1 MEKRPGNFVSLCL
14 ALFLMS
20 LMSLSSCKGGGQV
33 SGNFPE
39 EKALL
44 DTLDA
49 SVRNRKRYFARKE
62 ETIRQLHGEL
72 SAAASDSARLE
83 ILGALGEAFLSYRF
97 DSAFHYVRLKE
108 ELISESPDFS
118 KEEKAKVLFDKVLV
132 FTSAGLFKEATDI
145 LEVQDILSLSSETK
159 KYALWVA
166 SKTYYDLTAYTYS
179 VSGVDS
185 IYREKTLSYSRSLLS
200 MLSKDSWMYNFVRG
214 HERIMAGDL
223 QGATRSFETILG
235 MSGVPSHSRSIS
247 EAILGDLYSEKGE
260 EEKSLVHYAR
270 SAILDL
276 HNATRENTS
285 LIKLSRLLFG
295 KGDLDRSYLYA
306 QTALEDATFYNAYHR
321 KIDVADILPLI
332 ENRRYILLDIQKNT
346 LSSGLIL
353 VVALCVAL
361 IVLSLIVFGQV
372 KKLRRAH
379 RTIAAH
385 NASLSAINRE
395 LMEVNTIKDEY
406 IGLSFFNDSSHI
418 KKLEGLYRFVGNKL
432 RDKKY
437 ADIKEAFD
445 PKELQK
451 ERENMYENF
460 DVTFLRL
467 FPNFI
472 DRYNALFPPEERE
485 RPSSGRLTTEMR
497 IFALIRLGIS
507 KSDDIAGFLDYSV
520 HTINTYKTRVKNK
533 SSLDN
538 ALFEDAILA
547 IDARL

>member
-1 MEKRPGNFVSLCL
+1 MGKRPGSFAPLCL
-14 ALFLMS
+14 ALYLVL
-20 LMSLSSCKGGGQV
+20 LMSLSSCNGGGSV
-33 SGNFPE
+33 PGYSPE
-39 EKALL
+39 EKVLL

-49 SVRNRKRYFARKE
+49 SVRNRERSFAQKE
-62 ETIRQLHGEL
+62 ETIRQLRGKLHAV
-72 SAAASDSARLE
+72 SSDSARLQV
-83 ILGALGEAFLSYRF
+83 LGALGEAFLSYRF
-97 DSAFHYVRLKE
+97 DSAFHYVRLRE
-108 ELISESPDFS
+108 ELISGSPDLS
-118 KEEKAKVLFDKVLV
+118 KEERAKVLLDKVLV
-132 FTSAGLFKEATDI
+132 LTSAGLFKESTDI
-145 LEVQDILSLSSETK
+145 LAAQDTLSLSPETK
-159 KYALWVA
+159 EYALWVA
-166 SKTYYDLTAYTYS
+166 SKTYYDLTAYTRS
-179 VSGVDS
+179 VNGVDS
-185 IYREKTLSYSRSLLS
+185 IYRAKTLSYSRRLLS
-200 MLSKDSWMYNFVRG
+200 VLPEGSWEYGFVQG

-223 QGATRSFETILG
+223 QGAIRTFETVLG
-235 MSGVPSHSRSIS
+235 MKGVPSHSRSMS

-285 LIKLSRLLFG
+285 LIKLSRLLFA
-295 KGDLDRSYLYA
+295 KGDLERSYLYA

-321 KIDVADILPLI
+321 KIDVADVLPLI
-332 ENRRYILLDIQKNT
+332 ENRRYLLLDTKKNT
-346 LSSGLIL
+346 LSSGLVL
-353 VVALCVAL
+353 VVALCAAL

-385 NASLSAINRE
+385 NASLSAINKE
-395 LMEVNTIKDEY
+395 LMEANTIKDEY

-437 ADIKEAFD
+437 ADIKAAFD

-451 ERENMYENF
+451 EREHMYENF

-497 IFALIRLGIS
+497 IFALIRLGIT

-533 SSLDN
+533 SFLDN
-538 ALFEDAILA
+538 ALFEEAILA